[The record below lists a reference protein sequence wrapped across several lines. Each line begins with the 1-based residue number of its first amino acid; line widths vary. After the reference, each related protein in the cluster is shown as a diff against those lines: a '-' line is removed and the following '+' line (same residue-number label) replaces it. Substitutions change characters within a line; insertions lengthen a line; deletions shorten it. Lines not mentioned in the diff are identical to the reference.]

1 MKFIL
6 SVVILTLILLRL
18 DKFIGSKQMPIR
30 SDDDIFR
37 KIRICLLVHISL
49 FRTPATC

>member
-6 SVVILTLILLRL
+6 SIVILTLILLRL
-18 DKFIGSKQMPIR
+18 DKFIGSEQMPVR
-30 SDDDIFR
+30 SDDIILH
-37 KIRICLLVHISL
+37 KIRVCLLVHISL